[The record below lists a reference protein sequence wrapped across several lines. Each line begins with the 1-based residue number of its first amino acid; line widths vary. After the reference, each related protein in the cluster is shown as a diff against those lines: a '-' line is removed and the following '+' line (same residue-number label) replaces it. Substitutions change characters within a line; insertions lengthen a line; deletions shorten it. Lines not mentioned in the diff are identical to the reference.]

1 MFFNYIKNIGNQLK
15 NRNIPQNIN
24 QFKFIINDFIA
35 MVRETTADISSNDFN
50 YIEGG
55 KTFFS
60 LILKYLKLIFEF
72 STFLCTDQVVI
83 LVVVS

>member
-15 NRNIPQNIN
+15 NRNIPKSIN

-55 KTFFS
+55 KTFFLAYS
-60 LILKYLKLIFEF
+60 QIFETYF
-72 STFLCTDQVVI
+72 
-83 LVVVS
+83 